1 MSGFGYRPSTFVYPV
16 QTPEQRKNE
25 EDPRVQVSEM
35 LQGPKRLEGESFED
49 YKLRMKVEYQ
59 LTRDYLKGYL
69 IGK

>member
-1 MSGFGYRPSTFVYPV
+1 MSWGYTPSTFVYPV
-16 QTPEQRKNE
+16 QTPKQRENE

-35 LQGPKRLEGESFED
+35 LQGPKRLKGESFDD

-59 LTRDYLKGYL
+59 LTRDYLKGYI